1 MANKFWNFVNN
12 EGKGELWLYGEISDE
27 TWWGD
32 EVTPQ
37 TFTDDLNALGDIDNL
52 DVFIFSPGGDVF
64 AGFAIY
70 NILNRFKGKITAHID
85 GLCASIATV
94 IAMAADTIIIP
105 ENASFM
111 IHNAWTW
118 AAGNKN
124 DLREMADQLERIDA
138 QITDIYAARTGKS
151 VEDIKALMDAETW
164 MSGTEAVENGFAD
177 ELIENKKIAA
187 KVNISLLDKYKSVPD
202 LSDLFAD
209 VQEEISEPVADID
222 SEVTIEEEEVEPQTS
237 AALAEQAHMFSEIKK
252 KIYEVISK

>member
-1 MANKFWNFVNN
+1 MTKFWNFKNKG
-12 EGKGELWLYGEISDE
+12 ERGELWLYGEISDT

-37 TFTDDLNALGDIDNL
+37 TFTEDLKNLGDIKDL

-70 NILNRFKGKITAHID
+70 NILNRFEGNITVHVD
-85 GLCASIATV
+85 GLAASIATV
-94 IAMAADTIIIP
+94 IAMAGDKIVIP

-111 IHNAWTW
+111 IHNAWTF

-124 DLREMADQLERIDA
+124 DLREMADQLEMIDG
-138 QITDIYAARTGKS
+138 QIVDIYATRTGKDKD
-151 VEDIKALMDAETW
+151 EIIALMDAETW
-164 MSGTEAVENGFAD
+164 MTGAEAVENGFAD

-187 KVNISLLDKYKSVPD
+187 KINVSLLDKYKFAPD
-202 LSDLFAD
+202 VSNLFAD

-222 SEVTIEEEEVEPQTS
+222 PEITIEGEETEPQTS
-237 AALAEQAHMFSEIKK
+237 AALDEQRKMFAETKK
-252 KIYEVISK
+252 KLYEVLSK